1 MMFDL
6 QVPSDAIY
14 GKQNILCGTRNDL
27 VIALPKLVAADMN
40 VDTANNVAKLAYA
53 KFSALQINSGIR
65 ISGDS
70 VMAINTTKEQTFAIN
85 LISLVGSLGSAR
97 YFPLFACTSAPL
109 RVEITLASSALAT
122 AACAVATTMTVTNCE
137 YIAQFIELN
146 DTAMSIISNSQQG
159 QPIQYVF
166 QDYRNYQYTAALPN
180 SSTIVTMPIPAKFA
194 SLKSL
199 FVCARDSSN
208 IAKETYFP
216 YSCNKFG
223 LSSYFFRV
231 GANILPSKVPDSV
244 AEMFAEVC
252 KAIASISDL
261 NHHPSIELAS
271 YTVDVATV
279 NNDEMNSLGTATMN
293 SSTVNSGSFY
303 VALDLENY
311 ANSDKSQIFA
321 GWNSSTDD
329 IYYIATFYA
338 SAAVTARFDAFALF
352 DSLLVFEN
360 NTCYVKY

>member
-1 MMFDL
+1 M
-6 QVPSDAIY
+6 
-14 GKQNILCGTRNDL
+14 
-27 VIALPKLVAADMN
+27 
-40 VDTANNVAKLAYA
+40 
-53 KFSALQINSGIR
+53 
-65 ISGDS
+65 
-70 VMAINTTKEQTFAIN
+70 
-85 LISLVGSLGSAR
+85 VGSLGSSR

-122 AACAVATTMTVTNCE
+122 ACCAVATTMTVTNCE

-166 QDYRNYQYTAALPN
+166 QDYRNYQYTATLAN
-180 SSTIVTMPIPAKFA
+180 AVTTVTMPIPAKFA

-199 FVCARDSSN
+199 FVTCRDNSN

-216 YSCNKFG
+216 YSCHTYKI
-223 LSSYFFRV
+223 SSYFF
-231 GANILPSKVPDSV
+231 GLGSAILPSKVPDNYS
-244 AEMFAEVC
+244 EMFAETC

-261 NHHPSIELAS
+261 NHHPSIDFAS
-271 YTVDVATV
+271 YTVEKSVANDDV
-279 NNDEMNSLGTATMN
+279 MNGLATATMN
-293 SSTVNSGSFY
+293 SSSVNSGSFY
-303 VALDLENY
+303 DGLDLENY

-329 IYYIATFYA
+329 IYYIPTF
-338 SAAVTARFDAFALF
+338 AAVNPAITARFDSFALF

-360 NTCYVKY
+360 NTAYVKY